1 MDCLNH
7 IGVARSTEGDVR
19 LHQLRPLPGD
29 LLPMAGAPPS
39 LRVPPFHEHL
49 HRVSELFLIY
59 QSQMLTTFLFG
70 TQPLFRS
77 LHRIQSIHIFIVL
90 VLACS
95 FQITFHGS
103 SVMSAGPGFQ
113 CHARSQLLW
122 NSWAR
127 SQLGTL
133 PAPTAACCGTQCRS
147 HCPEDMLHIL
157 PFHVG
162 IFTRPFSK
170 EGLI

>member
-77 LHRIQSIHIFIVL
+77 LHRIQSIHIL
-90 VLACS
+90 Y
-95 FQITFHGS
+95 
-103 SVMSAGPGFQ
+103 SASIGMQFPNNIPWVFCHICWAWVPVPCPKPTSLELLGPKS
-113 CHARSQLLW
+113 ARHPPCTHSRLLW
-122 NSWAR
+122 NPV
-127 SQLGTL
+127 QIPL
-133 PAPTAACCGTQCRS
+133 PRRHAAHTA
-147 HCPEDMLHIL
+147 
-157 PFHVG
+157 
-162 IFTRPFSK
+162 FSCWY
-170 EGLI
+170 LYPALF